1 METVITETEILDYL
15 KSLKSF
21 FYSNKLVIEALP
33 ELLEKHNATD
43 IKSGFAD
50 KLDTIP
56 DPYERLLV
64 GIHTTDQIDVYDVF
78 NIEDLHIELQTSI
91 KEEMDELNKR
101 HRHLLEVALHMNYGD
116 VKKASVSLRKYLKN
130 FK

>member
-21 FYSNKLVIEALP
+21 FDSNKLVIEAFP

-50 KLDTIP
+50 KLDTIS

-101 HRHLLEVALHMNYGD
+101 HRHLLEVALYMNYGD
-116 VKKASVSLRKYLKN
+116 VEKASVSLRKYLKN

>member
-1 METVITETEILDYL
+1 METVITETGILDYL

-21 FYSNKLVIEALP
+21 FDSNKLVIEAFP

-43 IKSGFAD
+43 IKSCFAD
-50 KLDTIP
+50 KLDTIS

-64 GIHTTDQIDVYDVF
+64 GIHTTDQMGG
-78 NIEDLHIELQTSI
+78 SI
-91 KEEMDELNKR
+91 IKNEMEELNKR
-101 HRHLLEVALHMNYGD
+101 HRHLLEVALHINVGD